1 MPSRLAS
8 RTLTP
13 VTATH
18 PLFAAIGNTPL
29 IELTRIGELP
39 HGVRLF
45 AKAEFMNPGG
55 SIKDRAAA
63 AMVLDGIERGLL
75 RLPAAD
81 EPPQQLPTIIDAT
94 SGNTGIALA
103 MIGAALGIGT
113 TLVMPENTSPERKA
127 TMRNLGATVIDTAC
141 WAAAHPTRC
150 SASACG

>member
-18 PLFAAIGNTPL
+18 PLFAAIGKYL

-81 EPPQQLPTIIDAT
+81 EPLQQLPTIIDAT

-103 MIGAALGIGT
+103 MTVRRWHRHHLGDAR
-113 TLVMPENTSPERKA
+113 EHQPERKA

>member
-1 MPSRLAS
+1 MRAAAPRHGTIAGD
-8 RTLTP
+8 
-13 VTATH
+13 VI
-18 PLFAAIGNTPL
+18 AAIGNTPL
-29 IELTRIGELP
+29 I
-39 HGVRLF
+39 RLRRASAATGCEIL